1 MDGTTRTQGARPCSP
16 ACPPLLPCS
25 PACPCLPAPACP
37 YLPAPACLPLP
48 ACPCPPVTCCY
59 SPTKLRLTILP
70 LTPPHPTSLHPQ
82 PSLHFSACSSSGL
95 HDYDPDYELAEGRAG
110 GQAGRQAG
118 RHETG
123 GKAGGKRGAGQALVT
138 CCKAVSGARGWM
150 QFGTLPSGSPSSG
163 SPASQQPH
171 PAHHGCAQHDLQ
183 LAIVVQVGQGG
194 RCRQG
199 ASNGDFFQRVLLMV
213 GARVQSGQR
222 IHTATH
228 SRTAAQ
234 AGSNAHLSRRRP

>member
-95 HDYDPDYELAEGRAG
+95 HDYDPDYELAEGRAQMWEDEFYEAPPHEAPG
-110 GQAGRQAG
+110 GAAEAG
-118 RHETG
+118 
-123 GKAGGKRGAGQALVT
+123 K
-138 CCKAVSGARGWM
+138 
-150 QFGTLPSGSPSSG
+150 
-163 SPASQQPH
+163 PAPTK
-171 PAHHGCAQHDLQ
+171 C
-183 LAIVVQVGQGG
+183 
-194 RCRQG
+194 
-199 ASNGDFFQRVLLMV
+199 V
-213 GARVQSGQR
+213 GARKGMGVWAWRRG
-222 IHTATH
+222 ICTALR
-228 SRTAAQ
+228 SPFPASDMPLRPPLA
-234 AGSNAHLSRRRP
+234 LSPSAL